1 MKMQRPDLGSTVY
14 YVRYVWTQ
22 GYSSAQYEVQ
32 RGLYAANYAGPPF
45 QLWIRFPGGSAVW
58 VHESALGRQV
68 FTDHDEA
75 QAVADEWTR
84 RLRESWR
91 TL

>member
-1 MKMQRPDLGSTVY
+1 MRERPDLGSVVY
-14 YVRYVWTQ
+14 YVRYVWARDY
-22 GYSSAQYEVQ
+22 GHAQYEVR

-45 QLWIRFPGGSAVW
+45 QLWLRFPDGSAVW
-58 VHESALGRQV
+58 VYDSALGRQV
-68 FTDHDEA
+68 FTDPDEA

-91 TL
+91 SL

>member
-14 YVRYVWTQ
+14 CVRYVWTQ

-45 QLWIRFPGGSAVW
+45 QLWIRFPGSSAVW

-68 FTDHDEA
+68 FTDPDEA
-75 QAVADEWTR
+75 QAVADEWTS

-91 TL
+91 ML

>member
-1 MKMQRPDLGSTVY
+1 MKTQRPDLGSTVY

-32 RGLYAANYAGPPF
+32 RGLYAANY
-45 QLWIRFPGGSAVW
+45 IRFPGGSAVW

-68 FTDHDEA
+68 FTDPDET
-75 QAVADEWTR
+75 QAVADEWTSH
-84 RLRESWR
+84 LRESWR
-91 TL
+91 ML

>member
-1 MKMQRPDLGSTVY
+1 MKIQRPDLGSTVY

-45 QLWIRFPGGSAVW
+45 RLWIRFPGGSAVW
-58 VHESALGRQV
+58 VHESALGRRV
-68 FTDHDEA
+68 FTDPDEA

>member
-1 MKMQRPDLGSTVY
+1 MMERPKLGSIVY
-14 YVRYVWTQ
+14 YVHYVWTC
-22 GYSSAQYEVQ
+22 GYSRARYEAR

-45 QLWIRFPGGSAVW
+45 QLWLRFKDGSAIW

-68 FTDHDEA
+68 FTDPFEA

-84 RLRESWR
+84 RLRESWGA
-91 TL
+91 L

>member
-14 YVRYVWTQ
+14 YVRYVWT
-22 GYSSAQYEVQ
+22 QYEVQ

-58 VHESALGRQV
+58 VHESAIGRQV
-68 FTDHDEA
+68 FTDPDEA
-75 QAVADEWTR
+75 QAVADEWTS

-91 TL
+91 ML

>member
-1 MKMQRPDLGSTVY
+1 MKIQRPDLGSTVY

-45 QLWIRFPGGSAVW
+45 QLRIRFPDGSAVW
-58 VHESALGRQV
+58 AHESALGRQV
-68 FTDHDEA
+68 FTDPDEA

>member
-14 YVRYVWTQ
+14 YVHYVWTQ

-32 RGLYAANYAGPPF
+32 REGIAANYAGPPF

-68 FTDHDEA
+68 FTDPDEA